1 MKFICTKENLARG
14 LHAVSRAASKNISLP
29 ILNNVLL
36 IADDGGVKLQTTN
49 LEVAV
54 TTTVRAKVETPGRFT
69 ANSRL
74 LTEYVST
81 VANEKLTIEATTD
94 GLRVVSE
101 NTDSTITGLSAEEFP
116 ILPTIHDGVSV
127 VIPTGV
133 FRTALQ
139 ETVFSAANDESR
151 PEISGV
157 YVSILEQKV
166 VFAATDSYRLSE
178 RVIQPST
185 PASGTAKAIV
195 PLRASQEILRI
206 LDTDASE
213 TTLTIDERQALVRCG
228 ETELITRLIEG
239 QYPDYQQIIPKK
251 NDTVIVLPKNELVN
265 AIKAA
270 SLFSQPGVH
279 DLAIHIQPPATLT
292 LKAASAQTGHHTAT
306 VQATIEG
313 PEKDV
318 VFNNRYLLEGVQNLP
333 GDEVRLE
340 FGDPQAPGVVRST
353 ATNDAVYLIMPIRQ

>member
-36 IADDGGVKLQTTN
+36 VADGGGVKLQTTN

-54 TTTVRAKVETPGRFT
+54 TTTVRAKVEVPGRFT

-74 LTEYVST
+74 LTEYVSA
-81 VANEKLTIEATTD
+81 VANEKLTIEASPD
-94 GLRVVSE
+94 GLRIMSD
-101 NTDSTITGLSAEEFP
+101 NTDSTITGLSADEFP
-116 ILPTIHDGVSV
+116 ILPTIHNGISATV
-127 VIPTGV
+127 PTSV

-157 YVSILEQKV
+157 YALFQDERITL
-166 VFAATDSYRLSE
+166 AATDSYRLSE
-178 RVIQPST
+178 RVIQPTT
-185 PASGTAKAIV
+185 PPSGVAKAII
-195 PLRASQEILRI
+195 PLRAAQEILRI
-206 LDTDASE
+206 LDTESNE
-213 TTLTIDERQALVRCG
+213 TIITIDERQALIQCG

-251 NDTVIVLPKNELVN
+251 NDTVVVIPKEELVH

-279 DLAIHIQPPATLT
+279 DLAIHIGSDNTLT

-306 VQATIEG
+306 VTATVEG

-318 VFNNRYLLEGVQNLP
+318 VFNNRYLLEGVQSLP
-333 GDEVRLE
+333 GNDIRLE
-340 FGDPQAPGVVRST
+340 FGDPQVPGVLRST
-353 ATNDAVYLIMPIRQ
+353 STKDAVYLIMPIRQ